1 MLSSLFASYM
11 PLDILSR
18 IWDIY
23 GFEGDIVLLR
33 AAVAVLWHFEPRLY
47 VDKEEVLRT
56 LTTARWDLGKED
68 VFTKKVW
75 AVRVN
80 V

>member
-1 MLSSLFASYM
+1 MSLFAVHM

-18 IWDIY
+18 VWDIY

-47 VDKEEVLRT
+47 VDRREVLGT
-56 LTTARWDLGKED
+56 LTNERWDLGNEG
-68 VFTKKVW
+68 VFMKKIW